1 MNIFMMKK
9 FFEQDFTHLQYI
21 VLAGTY
27 GEVSR
32 KYDGIL
38 EYDITSESYKEI
50 ATMTQA
56 RTHHAASV
64 VPYETF
70 SKWCQ

>member
-1 MNIFMMKK
+1 MNFRTR
-9 FFEQDFTHLQYI
+9 FYTFTIYI
-21 VLAGTY
+21 CMYVLAGSY

-38 EYDITSESYKEI
+38 EYDITLESYKEI